1 MSPRKG
7 SANGP
12 KPKLLVVDDN
22 PEIRTQLK
30 WGLNKTYEILE
41 AENRAEAVRVFRAER
56 PAVVTL
62 DLGMP
67 PDPDGVSE
75 GMGALDEILSA
86 DPAAKVILV
95 TGNSERNHARSAID
109 RGAWDYYTKP
119 VDLDEVRVI
128 LARAFRIAGLEA
140 ENRRLARA
148 AAGEWEIVG
157 TSPEIQRVLTTIR
170 KVAPSDATVLVTG
183 ESGTGK
189 ELVARQIHALSAR
202 RAGDFAAINCGAIP
216 ETLLEAELFGHEKG
230 AFTGAHVQRLGK
242 VEHASGGTL
251 FLDEITEM
259 SPALQ
264 VKLLRFLQ
272 EGVVE
277 RIGGRET
284 IPVDV
289 RVIAATNRD
298 IKEAISTGLF
308 REDLYYRLAVVEI
321 PVPPLR
327 SRGDDLSLL
336 ARVFFDRAWRR
347 NGRRVRG
354 FAPEADAAMLAHSW
368 PGNVRELENR
378 VRRAVIM
385 ADGPVI
391 TPADLDL
398 APADSSHLVLPA
410 SRSLREAREAV
421 EREMVKTALQR
432 HGGNIS
438 RAAEDLQVSRPTL
451 HDLIDKLEIV
461 VEK

>member
-75 GMGALDEILSA
+75 EW
-86 DPAAKVILV
+86 
-95 TGNSERNHARSAID
+95 ARSTRFSPPTRPRRSSWSPGTPRGTTRAARSTGRMGLLHEAGRSRRSPRHPGQGVPD
-109 RGAWDYYTKP
+109 RGARGREPPPGSGRGGRMGDSG
-119 VDLDEVRVI
+119 DLAGDP
-128 LARAFRIAGLEA
+128 ARPDDDPEGGPE
-140 ENRRLARA
+140 RRHGPRDRRA
-148 AAGEWEIVG
+148 ALGRSW
-157 TSPEIQRVLTTIR
+157 SPARST
-170 KVAPSDATVLVTG
+170 PS
-183 ESGTGK
+183 
-189 ELVARQIHALSAR
+189 R
-202 RAGDFAAINCGAIP
+202 RGGRGDFAAINCGAIP

-347 NGRRVRG
+347 NGRRVGDLRPRPMRRCSRIPG
-354 FAPEADAAMLAHSW
+354 PGTCGNSRTASAARSSW
-368 PGNVRELENR
+368 PTARSS
-378 VRRAVIM
+378 RRPTWISR
-385 ADGPVI
+385 PW
-391 TPADLDL
+391 TPPTSSFR
-398 APADSSHLVLPA
+398 PAGLSGRPARPSSGRWSRPPSSA
-410 SRSLREAREAV
+410 TAETSRARRRTSRSPV
-421 EREMVKTALQR
+421 
-432 HGGNIS
+432 
-438 RAAEDLQVSRPTL
+438 RPSTT
-451 HDLIDKLEIV
+451 
-461 VEK
+461 